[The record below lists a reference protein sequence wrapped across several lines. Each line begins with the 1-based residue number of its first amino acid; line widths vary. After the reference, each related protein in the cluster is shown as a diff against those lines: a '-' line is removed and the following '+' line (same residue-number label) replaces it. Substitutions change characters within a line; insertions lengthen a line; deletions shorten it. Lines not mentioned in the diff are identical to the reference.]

1 MRSGKVRKY
10 ATFHWLLG
18 ERVSHSNLVCDWL
31 FFYPLRVPSRGSL
44 ALWVFAATGQ
54 ACVSQK
60 LRKPTGKAPENYI
73 LRLKAPGKF
82 GPVKSLV
89 ILPRKVTGAR
99 MLAKTFSGNLLAL
112 NGSCWSTF
120 FKVYSVKK

>member
-10 ATFHWLLG
+10 AIFHWLLE

-31 FFYPLRVPSRGSL
+31 FFYPSRVPSRGSL

-60 LRKPTGKAPENYI
+60 LRKPTRKASENYFS
-73 LRLKAPGKF
+73 RLKAPGKF
-82 GPVKSLV
+82 GPVTGLIIS
-89 ILPRKVTGAR
+89 PWKVTGAR
-99 MLAKTFSGNLLAL
+99 MLAKTFSGNLLAIKWQL
-112 NGSCWSTF
+112 LEHF
-120 FKVYSVKK
+120 FKVYSLKK